1 MSLGLVG
8 FDATPLE
15 VRQRSGVSHYA
26 AQLLAALVGR
36 DDGRRYALLAS
47 RSLMGPIPD
56 GTLGQIGTRLPNR
69 WLWMQFVLP
78 AVLARLRP
86 EVCHF
91 TNSVAPLASPCPFVI
106 TLHDM
111 SLFLHS
117 RTQPR
122 KSLVLIR
129 TLIPRVVRRA
139 AAIIAVSHSTRD
151 DILSVLGPPPEKVH
165 VVYEAPGPEH
175 RVIREGTELDRVRHR
190 YGLSRSFVLA
200 VGTVEPRKNLGRL
213 VQALAEV
220 RRRGRTE
227 ELVLIGQLGW
237 KYRALLRQID
247 RLNLGNAVRF
257 LGYVPDEDLPAVYNL
272 ASVLAFPSL
281 YEGFGLP
288 IVQSMACGTPV
299 LTSNRSAMAEVG
311 AGAALLVDPT
321 KVDAL
326 ADGLE
331 RLLADRDLR
340 EQLRAAGLSRAAEF
354 SWSSVA
360 ARTVQLYEAIP
371 AGKG

>member
-1 MSLGLVG
+1 MSPRLVG
-8 FDATPLE
+8 FDATALE
-15 VRQRSGVSHYA
+15 VRQRSGVSHYT
-26 AQLLAALVGR
+26 AQLLAALVAR
-36 DDGRRYALLAS
+36 DDGHRYALLAS
-47 RSLMGPIPD
+47 RSLRGQIPD
-56 GTLGQIGTRLPNR
+56 GTLGQVGTQLPNR

-78 AVLARLRP
+78 AILARLRP

-106 TLHDM
+106 TLYDM
-111 SLFLHS
+111 SLFLHG

-122 KSLVLIR
+122 KSLWLIR
-129 TLIPRVVRRA
+129 TLIPLAVRRA
-139 AAIIAVSHSTRD
+139 AAIITLSRSTRD
-151 DILSVLGPPPEKVH
+151 DILAVLGPPPAKVH
-165 VVYEAPGPEH
+165 VAYAAPGREY
-175 RVIREGTELDRVRHR
+175 RVIHDTSELERVRRRYALHR
-190 YGLSRSFVLA
+190 PFVLA

-220 RRRGRTE
+220 HRRGRTE
-227 ELVLIGQLGW
+227 ELVLVGQLGW
-237 KYRALLRQID
+237 RYKALLRQID

-257 LGYVPDEDLPAVYNL
+257 LGYVPDEDLPSVYNL

-321 KVDAL
+321 TVDAL
-326 ADGLE
+326 ADGLG
-331 RLLADRDLR
+331 RLLADQDLR
-340 EQLRAAGLSRAAEF
+340 EQLCAAGLARAAEF

-360 ARTVQLYEAIP
+360 ERTVQVYAGIP
-371 AGKG
+371 GGKG